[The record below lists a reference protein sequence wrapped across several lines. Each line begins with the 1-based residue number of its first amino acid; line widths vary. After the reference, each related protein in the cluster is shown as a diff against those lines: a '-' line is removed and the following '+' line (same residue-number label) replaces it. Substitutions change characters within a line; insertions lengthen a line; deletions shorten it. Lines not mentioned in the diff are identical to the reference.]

1 MARFFNTAGPC
12 NPEDHYM
19 LPPERRLPGIRP
31 LIDEKAYFVVHAP
44 RQSGKTTC
52 FQFLAASLTAEGRY
66 AGLLTS
72 CETGRTTRDDVERG
86 VDAVILAIDQDARQ
100 QLPPELR
107 PAPPDSLGSVAAEG
121 RLKEYLTAWA
131 ERCPRPVLLFLDE
144 IDALYGRALLSVLHQ
159 LRSGYRSRPAHFPQ
173 SLALIGLRDVR
184 DYKIRDSAE
193 TDDRVARELT
203 SVLGTASPF
212 NIKVESLSLPNF
224 TAGEVAELYAQHTV
238 ETGQRFTDDA
248 VALAF
253 ELTRGQPW
261 LVNALA
267 RQAVRQAPD
276 SSTPITVAH
285 IDSAKEAL
293 ILRRDT
299 HLDSLVNRL
308 REPRVRRVLEPIV
321 AAEFPEGEIAEDDIE
336 FVKDLGLV
344 VRGPRGLEIANP
356 IYREVIPR
364 ALTSVTE
371 DYLPVDRK
379 RYVGADGRL
388 LFDRLLTDFVAFW
401 REHAESFLARQ
412 PYSEAAA
419 QLIFMAYLQRVVNGG
434 GIIDREYAVGSGRID
449 LAVRW
454 PMPGIGVERFA
465 VELKVWRDGQPDP
478 LAKGLEQ
485 LGAYLDRLSLVQGTL
500 VLFDGRR
507 SAPSPAER
515 TEARQ
520 EIEDN
525 GRRVTVVRL

>member
-12 NPEDHYM
+12 NPRDHYM
-19 LPPERRLPGIRP
+19 LPPERRLPGVRP

-52 FQFLAASLTAEGRY
+52 CQFLAASLTAEGRY
-66 AGLLTS
+66 AGLLAS
-72 CETGRTTRDDVERG
+72 CETGRTARDDVERG

-107 PAPPDSLGSVAAEG
+107 PAPPGSLASVAAEG

-144 IDALYGRALLSVLHQ
+144 IDSLYGRTLLSVLHQ
-159 LRSGYRSRPAHFPQ
+159 LRSGYRSRPAHFPH
-173 SLALIGLRDVR
+173 STALIGLRDVR
-184 DYKIRDSAE
+184 DYEIRDSAE
-193 TDDRVARELT
+193 ADDPAGREPAP
-203 SVLGTASPF
+203 VLGTASPF
-212 NIKVESLSLPNF
+212 NIKVESLSLRNF
-224 TAGEVAELYAQHTV
+224 TPEEVAELYAQHTA
-238 ETGQRFTDDA
+238 ETGQRFTADA

-267 RQAVRQAPD
+267 RQAVRQEAPD
-276 SSTPITVAH
+276 PATPVTAAH
-285 IDSAKEAL
+285 VEAAKEAL

-321 AAEFPEGEIAEDDIE
+321 AAEFPEGEIPEDDIE

-344 VRGPRGLEIANP
+344 VRGPGGLEIANP
-356 IYREVIPR
+356 IYREIIPR

-371 DYLPVDRK
+371 DYLPVDR
-379 RYVGADGRL
+379 RSYVGADGRL
-388 LFDRLLTDFVAFW
+388 LFDRLLTEFVAFW
-401 REHAESFLARQ
+401 REHAESFLSRQ

-454 PMPGIGVERFA
+454 PLPEGGGERFA
-465 VELKVWRDGQPDP
+465 VELKVWRDGQADP
-478 LAKGLEQ
+478 LPKGLEQ
-485 LGAYLDRLSLVQGTL
+485 LSAYLDRLGLAQGTL
-500 VLFDGRR
+500 ILFDGRR
-507 SAPSPAER
+507 DAPPLAER
-515 TEARQ
+515 TARQ
-520 EIEDN
+520 EIEHD
-525 GRRVTVVRL
+525 GRRVTVLRL

>member
-1 MARFFNTAGPC
+1 MPGMARFFNTAGPC
-12 NPEDHYM
+12 NPADHYM

-52 FQFLAASLTAEGRY
+52 FQFLAASLTAEGHY

-107 PAPPDSLGSVAAEG
+107 PAPPDTLAPVAAEG

-131 ERCPRPVLLFLDE
+131 EHCPLPVLLFLDE
-144 IDALYGRALLSVLHQ
+144 IDSLQGRTLLSVLHQ

-184 DYKIRDSAE
+184 DYS
-193 TDDRVARELT
+193 
-203 SVLGTASPF
+203 F
-212 NIKVESLSLPNF
+212 NIKIESLSLRNF
-224 TAGEVAELYAQHTV
+224 TAGEVAELYAQHTA
-238 ETGQRFTDDA
+238 ETDQGFTDGA
-248 VALAF
+248 VALSF
-253 ELTRGQPW
+253 ELTRGQPG

-267 RQAVRQAPD
+267 RLAVRQAPD
-276 SSTPITVAH
+276 PAEPITAAQVDA
-285 IDSAKEAL
+285 AKEAL

-299 HLDSLVNRL
+299 HLDSLVNCL

-321 AAEFPEGEIAEDDIE
+321 AAEFPEGEISEDDIE

-344 VRGPRGLEIANP
+344 VRGPCGLEIANP

-371 DYLPVDRK
+371 DYLPMDRK
-379 RYVGADGRL
+379 RYVGADGR
-388 LFDRLLTDFVAFW
+388 D
-401 REHAESFLARQ
+401 
-412 PYSEAAA
+412 
-419 QLIFMAYLQRVVNGG
+419 
-434 GIIDREYAVGSGRID
+434 
-449 LAVRW
+449 
-454 PMPGIGVERFA
+454 
-465 VELKVWRDGQPDP
+465 
-478 LAKGLEQ
+478 
-485 LGAYLDRLSLVQGTL
+485 
-500 VLFDGRR
+500 RR
-507 SAPSPAER
+507 S
-515 TEARQ
+515 TTM
-520 EIEDN
+520 
-525 GRRVTVVRL
+525 GGK